1 MEVAMKVAT
10 KARSHDVIER
20 MIPPL
25 AVWML
30 GKVLEV
36 PRVQDALH
44 RVDRK
49 FDAKKRK
56 VEHRA
61 ANNRAWLAAGAAA
74 FMVGI
79 GCLARAAKR

>member
-1 MEVAMKVAT
+1 MKVA
-10 KARSHDVIER
+10 ARPRSHDVIQR

-25 AVWML
+25 TVWMVE
-30 GKVLEV
+30 KVLEV

-49 FDAKKRK
+49 FEAKKQKAER
-56 VEHRA
+56 RA
-61 ANNRAWLAAGAAA
+61 VNHRAWLAAGAAA
-74 FMVGI
+74 FVVGI

>member
-1 MEVAMKVAT
+1 MKVAT
-10 KARSHDVIER
+10 KPRSHDVIQR

-25 AVWML
+25 TVWML

-56 VEHRA
+56 AERHA
-61 ANNRAWLAAGAAA
+61 GNHRAWLAAGAAA
-74 FMVGI
+74 LVVGI

>member
-1 MEVAMKVAT
+1 MKVAT
-10 KARSHDVIER
+10 KSLSYDVIQR

-25 AVWML
+25 TVWML
-30 GKVLEV
+30 GKVLDV
-36 PRVQDALH
+36 PSVQHALH

-56 VEHRA
+56 VERHA
-61 ANNRAWLAAGAAA
+61 GNHRAWLAAGAAA
-74 FMVGI
+74 FVVGI